1 MADKSRTFEARIERI
16 EFLTKGAGGN
26 RARTEHTLACTLH
39 WPKPGTQAKTYARA
53 VEMDGMAR
61 DYAEGEWL
69 DAVLLRDSVQPPTAV
84 TFQLSVPLASDTVSK
99 AVGAI
104 LKAAF
109 NVAGDWVADAMPT
122 KSAGKV
128 AAAPFDAVASTM
140 TNRSAAV
147 LGQGS
152 LPLDDA
158 LLAQG
163 GRRVVE
169 LRAVRDIVKTAA
181 GGGRGPSS
189 RTRRIAAKGD
199 VVARLSL
206 VFEPRP

>member
-1 MADKSRTFEARIERI
+1 MADKNRTFEIRLERI
-16 EFLTKGAGGN
+16 EFKVKGPGAN
-26 RARTEHTLACTLH
+26 RPRTEHTLACTLH
-39 WPKPGTQAKTYARA
+39 WPKPGTQSKTYARA

-61 DYAEGEWL
+61 DYGEGEWL
-69 DAVLLRDSVQPPTAV
+69 DAVLLRDTVQPTCAA
-84 TFQLSVPLASDTVSK
+84 TFQLSVPLASDAVSK

-109 NVAGDWVADAMPT
+109 NVAGDFVGDAMPA

-128 AAAPFDAVASTM
+128 AAAPFDAIASTM
-140 TNRSAAV
+140 TNRSPAV
-147 LGQGS
+147 LGQGA

-169 LRAVRDIVKTAA
+169 LRAVRDIEKAVP
-181 GGGRGPSS
+181 GGGRSAPS
-189 RTRRIAAKGD
+189 RKRRVAAKGD
-199 VVARLSL
+199 VVALLTL

>member
-1 MADKSRTFEARIERI
+1 M
-16 EFLTKGAGGN
+16 
-26 RARTEHTLACTLH
+26 
-39 WPKPGTQAKTYARA
+39 
-53 VEMDGMAR
+53 
-61 DYAEGEWL
+61 
-69 DAVLLRDSVQPPTAV
+69 
-84 TFQLSVPLASDTVSK
+84 PLGSDTVSK

-181 GGGRGPSS
+181 GGGRGPTS

-199 VVARLSL
+199 VVARLAL

>member
-1 MADKSRTFEARIERI
+1 M
-16 EFLTKGAGGN
+16 
-26 RARTEHTLACTLH
+26 RARSTRSRARCTGRS
-39 WPKPGTQAKTYARA
+39 PGR
-53 VEMDGMAR
+53 R
-61 DYAEGEWL
+61 P
-69 DAVLLRDSVQPPTAV
+69 VQPPTAV

-147 LGQGS
+147 LG
-152 LPLDDA
+152 
-158 LLAQG
+158 

-169 LRAVRDIVKTAA
+169 LRAVRDIEKTAS

>member
-1 MADKSRTFEARIERI
+1 MADRSRTFEIRMERI

-26 RARTEHTLACTLH
+26 RARTEHTLAGTLH

-53 VEMDGMAR
+53 IEMNGMAR
-61 DYAEGEWL
+61 DFAAGEWL
-69 DAVLLRDSVQPPTAV
+69 DAVLLRDTAQPPMAA
-84 TFQLSVPLASDTVSK
+84 TFQLSVPLASDAVSK

-104 LKAAF
+104 LKAAL
-109 NVAGDWVADAMPT
+109 NAAGDWAGDAMPT

-163 GRRVVE
+163 GRRTVE
-169 LRAVRDIVKTAA
+169 LRAVRDIGRTVA
-181 GGGRGPSS
+181 GGGRGGSS
-189 RTRRIAAKGD
+189 RTRRIASKGD
-199 VVARLSL
+199 VVARLAL